1 MSTNGN
7 HGDTL
12 RNPAVDYDRTDLS
25 ARGILLFL
33 AGLLVAG
40 IFIELVLWGMFR
52 FLSHSTLFAQG
63 NPSPLVQVQTVGME
77 KTPGAK
83 MQNTGQVD
91 TQVFPQ
97 PRLQTDDVTDM
108 NGFLQREK
116 EILYPE
122 QPFEDSTGTVHI
134 PINQAMAL
142 IVERGLPVRPNAP
155 PRDFNTPTE
164 SGNAAGAAVVPGGNA
179 AGAAVVPGG
188 NAGGAAK
195 GAKAGPDH
203 KQ

>member
-7 HGDTL
+7 HGDSL

-40 IFIELVLWGMFR
+40 IFIELVIWGMFR

-63 NPSPLVQVQTVGME
+63 NPSPLVQMQTAVPE
-77 KTPGAK
+77 KAPGVR
-83 MQNTGQVD
+83 MQNTGD
-91 TQVFPQ
+91 INTQVFPQ
-97 PRLQTDDVTDM
+97 PRLQTNDAGDM
-108 NGFLQREK
+108 DSFLQREQ
-116 EILYPE
+116 EILDPP

-142 IVERGLPVRPNAP
+142 IVERGLPVKPSAP
-155 PRDFNTPTE
+155 PRDFTAQTE
-164 SGNAAGAAVVPGGNA
+164 AGNAPGTGIA
-179 AGAAVVPGG
+179 HDRS
-188 NAGGAAK
+188 AGGAAQ
-195 GAKAGPDH
+195 GAKPGPN
-203 KQ
+203 Q